1 MHRVPD
7 AVRIHRMYRL
17 SEIIMRQEK
26 EECEMIRRG
35 TRLRNQGS
43 MIIEVTLIMPVILM
57 LMVLFLT
64 LLLSVLR
71 QAEVHSALMTEYIMY
86 ENSGAAEW
94 EGKDTAFEGSA
105 DVVGDRR
112 IYSGEAEITLIRGY
126 GISSVEQQ
134 VVRISDIEEK
144 LRRWQMLGDLGSE

>member
-7 AVRIHRMYRL
+7 AVRIHRMYPL
-17 SEIIMRQEK
+17 SEIIMGQEK

-35 TRLRNQGS
+35 TWLCNQGS
-43 MIIEVTLIMPVILM
+43 MIIEITLIMPVILM
-57 LMVLFLT
+57 FMVLFLT

-71 QAEVHSALMTEYIMY
+71 QAEVHSALMTEYVMY
-86 ENSGAAEW
+86 ENSGAAKW
-94 EGKDTAFEGSA
+94 EEYDTGLEASA

-112 IYSGEAEITLIRGY
+112 IYSEEANVALIQGY

-134 VVRISDIEEK
+134 VVRISDIEGK
-144 LRRWQMLGDLGSE
+144 LRRWQMLGELGSE